1 MLGRRVPLIVEPRIE
16 EEQFQGS
23 WKGPVRL
30 PANLHVLCGSGDPQR
45 SYDQVPREILWEVL
59 GVYRVRGSL
68 LRAIQ
73 SPYTHSESCIQFLC
87 SKSNLF
93 PVGVGLHQGCAL
105 SPILFVICM
114 DRILRGSCGGE
125 GGTVRWAEIES

>member
-1 MLGRRVPLIVEPRIE
+1 MLSRGISKVPTGSEACSLGRKYYSEVLGRRVQLIVELRIE

-73 SPYTHSESCIQFLC
+73 RL
-87 SKSNLF
+87 
-93 PVGVGLHQGCAL
+93 
-105 SPILFVICM
+105 
-114 DRILRGSCGGE
+114 
-125 GGTVRWAEIES
+125 